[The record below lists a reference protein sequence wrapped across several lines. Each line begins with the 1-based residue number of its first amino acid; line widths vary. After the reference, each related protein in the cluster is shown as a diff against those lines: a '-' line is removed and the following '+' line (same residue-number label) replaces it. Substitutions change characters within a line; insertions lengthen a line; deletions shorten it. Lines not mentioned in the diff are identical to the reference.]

1 MGVFTTVLI
10 TILMI
15 HSLVLVHEWGHF
27 LAARRTGIPV
37 NEFSIGFGWRLLAL
51 RRRETIYSLRLIP
64 LGGYVL
70 LDLPEA
76 DESLPTL
83 YPPGKR
89 IAVAMGGPL
98 MNLALALIIFIGI
111 YSVVGIP
118 NYSARP
124 VIGRVINEMPAD
136 KAGIQAGDVILS
148 VNKQS
153 VTEWSELTGL
163 LAQVDPEATCS
174 IMLRRGDRVV
184 SCRVITS
191 RDESSGRT
199 IIGVEPQRLWQR
211 QSLPA
216 ALAIGFKQTFQTS
229 IVIVSTLAGMAGGTV
244 SADSM
249 TGPIGLAGMVKNSLA
264 TGWLEL
270 LGFMAFLSIN
280 LGIFNLLPIP
290 FLDGGRI
297 VLAAISAIRR
307 RSLDP
312 EKEALLHWVGL
323 AFLMI
328 LMLYASYQDIVR
340 LL

>member
-37 NEFSIGFGWRLLAL
+37 HEFSIGFGWRLLTL
-51 RRRETIYSLRLIP
+51 RRRETIFSLRIVP

-70 LDLPEA
+70 LDLPE
-76 DESLPTL
+76 DESLPAL
-83 YPPGKR
+83 YTPGKR

-98 MNLALALIIFIGI
+98 MNLALALLIFIGI
-111 YSVVGIP
+111 YSIMGIP
-118 NYSARP
+118 HYSTQP

-163 LAQVDPEATCS
+163 LAQEDPGTTCS
-174 IMLRRGDRVV
+174 LMLRRGDRVV
-184 SCRVITS
+184 SCRLTTS
-191 RDESSGRT
+191 QSSGRT

-216 ALAIGFKQTFQTS
+216 ALAIGFRQTFQTS
-229 IVIVSTLAGMAGGTV
+229 TAIISTLAGMAGGTV
-244 SADSM
+244 SADGM
-249 TGPIGLAGMVKNSLA
+249 TGPIGLAGMVKTSLA

-297 VLAAISAIRR
+297 VLAAIAALRR

-323 AFLMI
+323 AFLMV